1 MLRTLNSSKGN
12 KLPKWE
18 KLLVKEQYS
27 LFGEVCKN
35 TELKKDFDECRKD
48 NLNTLWGTEK
58 LYVPSN
64 TEEQF
69 TNIFEE
75 NMRPIYD
82 SAFLQGYE
90 VWDI

>member
-1 MLRTLNSSKGN
+1 M
-12 KLPKWE
+12 
-18 KLLVKEQYS
+18 KEQYS
-27 LFGEVCKN
+27 LFCEVCRN

-58 LYVPSN
+58 LYVQSN

-82 SAFLQGYE
+82 AAYLQGYE